1 MTEIAFAKMHALGND
16 FIVVESLARELNLT
30 PTLVRR
36 LAFRREG
43 IGCDQ
48 ILQIAPPRIA
58 AADFRFRVFNA
69 DGNEVGQCGN
79 GARCIPAFLRRRGLF
94 DGDSKKEIQL
104 ESGGGILSVFGD
116 EKSGGARLPPPLFA
130 PEKIPLNR
138 PRESRLYSAKINGE
152 DIEFAAVSLGNPHA
166 VIRAENIDDSPVEK
180 VGAAL
185 NASADFPEGVNVG
198 FYELISGDAI
208 RLRVYER
215 GAGETPSCGSGACA
229 AAIIAARDAG
239 AQSSL
244 TVYASGGELRV
255 IWGGGDSP
263 PILQGAV
270 AYVFDGKIDL
280 DLPADVI

>member
-1 MTEIAFAKMHALGND
+1 MAAIKFCKL
-16 FIVVESLARELNLT
+16 R
-30 PTLVRR
+30 
-36 LAFRREG
+36 RRE
-43 IGCDQ
+43 
-48 ILQIAPPRIA
+48 IA

-104 ESGGGILSVFGD
+104 ESDGGILSVFGD

-152 DIEFAAVSLGNPHA
+152 DIEFAALSLGNPHA

-185 NASADFPEGVNVG
+185 NASGGFSEGVNVG

-208 RLRVYER
+208 RLRVYGARR
-215 GAGETPSCGSGACA
+215 GRNAVVRQRPPV
-229 AAIIAARDAG
+229 RRR
-239 AQSSL
+239 L
-244 TVYASGGELRV
+244 LRRAMRGRKV
-255 IWGGGDSP
+255 R
-263 PILQGAV
+263 
-270 AYVFDGKIDL
+270 
-280 DLPADVI
+280 